1 MLETPECQLRLCLD
15 SDPAALC
22 RYSDGTFTLTQDNGA
37 NASFAF
43 FGTGVQ
49 IYGAKR
55 SNHGLYQVTIDS
67 VVYPSVTGAAPVT
80 PLFQTSLFS
89 TIALHPGYH
98 TVTITNLQA
107 LFLDVDFVCFY
118 LSEA

>member
-1 MLETPECQLRLCLD
+1 MSGTN
-15 SDPAALC
+15 PAALC
-22 RYSDGTFTLTQDNGA
+22 RYSDGTSTLTQINGA

-49 IYGAKR
+49 IYGGKR
-55 SNHGLYQVTIDS
+55 SDHGRYQVTIDS
-67 VVYPSVTGAAPVT
+67 VDYPPASGVEPVT

-89 TIALHPGYH
+89 TITLLSGYH

-107 LFLDVDFVCFY
+107 LFLDVDFVCLGVF
-118 LSEA
+118 SANMCPNR